1 MASDWKW
8 PVARALTAG
17 IVCSVALPQA
27 AQAEYDVTGR
37 WQPAVEHSQ
46 EGSDA
51 ITISTVSTRN
61 DMVTGGDVLVRI
73 EGENLDGLD
82 VAVNGSDISAD
93 FEMVDGALVGMVT
106 GLDEGD
112 NTISVG
118 GGEAS
123 LTVTN
128 YPITGPLFAGPQQD
142 PFVCETETFTI
153 SEGVTLGA
161 AIDEDCSIDTRVDYF
176 YRTGEEFLPLD
187 DPDSVPD
194 DVAMTTLQNGE
205 EVPYVVRV
213 ETGTINRSIY
223 NIAMLHNPADDDP
236 SPFADEAGW
245 NGKLVYYF
253 GGGCIRGYYRQGV
266 GNVNT
271 VLEDGWLR
279 EGYAVAHSTL
289 NVAGNNCNTMLSA
302 ETTVMIKEHFVETYG
317 QPEFTIGTG
326 SSGGSYQTQAIVN
339 AYPGVLDG
347 IIIGS
352 VFADVTTTT
361 LFTLA
366 DSRLLY
372 HYFNETNDPE
382 TFSPWQQRA
391 ISGFG
396 SEGNIEFLGTTGG
409 ALRIHPTESFFDQV
423 PEDER
428 YNPDT
433 NPDGARST
441 VYDHT
446 VNVYGTDDMGRAYR
460 PLDNVGVQYGLGA
473 LNEGVIDKSA
483 FLDLNENIGGFDLDL
498 NYVPERHEA
507 DPSALEAA
515 YYTGLIMDADED
527 YASVPV
533 IDFRNYRDL
542 VRSGDIHHVV
552 HGFSS
557 RARLQAS
564 NPDSYNHVM
573 WFGGRNDYSEGG
585 QLTEAF
591 DVMDGWLT
599 AIRETDPQVSAYE
612 AVRAAKPEDLQDA
625 CFTSGPDGGER
636 LEQTQIYQGSNEC
649 SALYYPA
656 FASPRQVAGSPMA
669 NDIAKC
675 ALKPLDRSDYNVTFT
690 PDEWVRLEAV
700 FPDGVC
706 DWTQPGIG
714 QVPSENWLR
723 YTE

>member
-1 MASDWKW
+1 MKRDWKW
-8 PVARALTAG
+8 SVAKTLAVSL
-17 IVCSVALPQA
+17 VYSVALPQV
-27 AQAEYDVTGR
+27 AQAEYDVRGR
-37 WQPAVEHSQ
+37 WQPAIEHSQ

-51 ITISTVSTRN
+51 VTISTVSTRN

-73 EGENLDGLD
+73 EGDNLEGLEVALNDANVSD
-82 VAVNGSDISAD
+82 V
-93 FEMVDGALVGMVT
+93 FEMIDGALVGLVT
-106 GLDEGD
+106 GLVDGE
-112 NTISVG
+112 NTISVSG
-118 GGEAS
+118 AIEAS
-123 LTVTN
+123 LVVTN
-128 YPITGPLFAGPQQD
+128 HPITGPLFAGPQQD
-142 PFVCETETFTI
+142 PFVCETEAF
-153 SEGVTLGA
+153 EGINLGEPL
-161 AIDEDCSIDTRVDYF
+161 DEDCSIETRVDYF
-176 YRTGEEFLPLD
+176 YHAGEDFFPLEN
-187 DPDSVPD
+187 PDSVPD
-194 DVAMTTLQNGE
+194 DASITTLQNGD
-205 EVPYVVRV
+205 EVPYIVRV

-223 NIAMLHNPADDDP
+223 NIAMLHNPAEPEP

-245 NGKLVYYF
+245 NNKLVYYF
-253 GGGCIRGYYRQGV
+253 GGGCIRGYYRQGGGDV
-266 GNVNT
+266 ED

-317 QPEFTIGTG
+317 EPQFTIGTG

-366 DSRLLY
+366 DSRLLH
-372 HYFNETNDPE
+372 HYFNETNDPN
-382 TFSPWQQRA
+382 TYSPWQQRA

-409 ALRIHPTESFFDQV
+409 ALRIHPTESFLDAV
-423 PEDER
+423 PQEDR
-428 YNPDT
+428 YDPDT
-433 NPDGARST
+433 NPGGARST

-446 VNVYGTDDMGRAYR
+446 LNVYGTDDMGRAFR
-460 PLDNVGVQYGLGA
+460 PLDNVGVQYGLAA
-473 LNEGVIDKSA
+473 LNEGVIDKA
-483 FLDLNENIGGFDLDL
+483 MFLDLNENIGGFDLDL

-515 YYTGLIMDADED
+515 YYTGLIMDADAD

-533 IDFRNYRDL
+533 IDFRNYRDD
-542 VRSGDIHHVV
+542 RRNGDIHHLV

-557 RARLQAS
+557 RARLLAS

-573 WFGGRNDYSEGG
+573 WFGGQNNYSENG

-591 DVMDGWLT
+591 DVMDEWLT
-599 AIRETDPQVSAYE
+599 TIAETETQASAYE
-612 AVRAAKPEDLQDA
+612 TVRMTKPEGLQDA
-625 CFTSGPDGGER
+625 CFTPIDGER

-649 SALYYPA
+649 SSLYYPA

-675 ALKPLDRSDYNVTFT
+675 ALKPLDRSDYHVTFT
-690 PDEWVRLEAV
+690 AEEWGRLEEI
-700 FPDGVC
+700 FPQGVC

-714 QVPSENWLR
+714 QVPSANWVR
-723 YTE
+723 YAE